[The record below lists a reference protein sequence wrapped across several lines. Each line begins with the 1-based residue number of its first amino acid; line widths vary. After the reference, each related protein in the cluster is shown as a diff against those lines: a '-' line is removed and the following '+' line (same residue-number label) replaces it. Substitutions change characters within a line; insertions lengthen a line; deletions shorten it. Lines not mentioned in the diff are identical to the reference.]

1 MILSGT
7 LLTPTGE
14 PYKNSSVRITA
25 NNTSEQVL
33 MFVTKDFKTDEDG
46 EYEID
51 VPNGWYHVSVF
62 SLEYRSYANIG
73 NIEITDD
80 TTQTTINELL
90 MLDQTAHSDGLA
102 AQVAADA
109 ASALASKNAAAVSA
123 SQATVSATASQTSA
137 TNSQAS
143 ATASA
148 ASASQAASTV
158 GTLSLADA
166 YSRIAMPENLAQLR
180 ALGAPTLLPAGR
192 TFTIPVAGHTTA
204 QDGGEGDWY
213 WQANSNEPDDNAM
226 VVLPTG
232 YVGVGRYKRSSVDFV
247 RPEYFGAIGDFV
259 WATQTGTVN
268 TTALQKMFNWANKTG
283 AEIHPLAGKKYLTD
297 SIYLYYDAVLNP
309 DWPGRGGR
317 TKIVGQANG
326 HATGAL
332 EDPGCA
338 FVHVNGSTGPLL
350 AVKGLFSIQNPTGMA
365 GYFSLED
372 FNLVGGNLTSD
383 VLLLQGSQGS
393 IFLKNY
399 TVKVVNPAGN
409 GITES
414 TTWEA
419 MHQNGLIRGGA
430 TGLGNWSGTLLDIRT
445 DGSSG
450 QTNMKIYM
458 NVDCYRGGNGIRIGR
473 RGFTEGT
480 FGPLVFIGGQT
491 SNSDQ
496 NGLWLDGG
504 VIAFTSIG
512 QQFEG
517 GQKNAIKIDREYA
530 PGLLATDIAR
540 NVKFINSY
548 ITGCGLVE
556 DGSNDSYAIHV
567 ANGDGIYFE
576 GTTFNNMG
584 DGISVNQELVT
595 NFKFLNPTIRTVRT
609 YGATSGTGVNF
620 YGAAQ
625 AIQKFQLED
634 PIFNQNPSVQFNDA
648 AKESFSRFEN
658 GGFLSSSGNTVPG
671 ISQGGTYGSSSVKN
685 LNFNNSSPLTV
696 TNITGGRTKQLLHI
710 SFSNTN
716 TSIASNGN
724 IFLQD
729 GRDFT
734 PKTARATL
742 TLQFDGSIWQ
752 EVSRSNSS
760 APRTI
765 VLQTSAIAIPHPG
778 TITTEHTFA
787 SVVVPAGI
795 LGLNGILEV
804 DAVFSYTNNS
814 NTKSFK
820 FRYGGGA
827 FFASSATAT
836 ASAGFLKQLQNRG
849 VTNSQVGAS
858 ASSQT
863 YGTSASAP
871 YTSAIDT
878 TVTTSVDIT
887 GQLAVGT
894 DAMTLERYT
903 VRVIV

>member
-14 PYKNSSVRITA
+14 PYKNASVRITA
-25 NNTSEQVL
+25 NNTSPDVL
-33 MFVTKDFKTDEDG
+33 MFVQKDFKTDVDG

-62 SLEYRSYANIG
+62 SLEYRSYVNIG
-73 NIEITDD
+73 NIEVTDD
-80 TTQTTINELL
+80 STETTINALL
-90 MLDQTAHSDGLA
+90 MIGQTAHSDPLV
-102 AQVAADA
+102 AQVAANA

-123 SQATVSATASQTSA
+123 TNAANSATASQTSA
-137 TNSQAS
+137 DESEAS
-143 ATASA
+143 ANL
-148 ASASQAASTV
+148 AASTV

-166 YSRIAMPENLAQLR
+166 YSRIALPENIAQLR

-192 TFTIPVAGHTTA
+192 TFTIPVAGHTIPR
-204 QDGGEGDWY
+204 DGGEGDWY
-213 WQANSNEPDDNAM
+213 WSANSSEPDDNAM

-232 YVGVGRYKRSSVDFV
+232 YSGAGRYKRSYIDFV

-259 WATQTGTVN
+259 WATQTGTIN
-268 TTALQKMFNWANKTG
+268 TTALQNMFNWANKTG

-297 SIYLYYDAVLNP
+297 SIYLHYDAALNP
-309 DWPGRGGR
+309 NWPGRGGR

-338 FVHVNGSTGPLL
+338 FVHVNGSTAPLL
-350 AVKGLFSIQNPTGMA
+350 SVKGMFSLENPTGMA
-365 GYFSLED
+365 GYFSMED
-372 FNLVGGNLTSD
+372 FNLVGGNLSSD
-383 VLLLQGSQGS
+383 VLLLQGAQGS

-430 TGLGNWSGTLLDIRT
+430 TGLGTWTGTLLDIRS
-445 DGSSG
+445 DGTAG
-450 QTNMKIYM
+450 QTNMKIYQ
-458 NVDCYRGGNGIRIGR
+458 NVDCYRHGDQFESRC
-473 RGFTEGT
+473 RGEVQGT

-491 SNSDQ
+491 SNSDEY
-496 NGLWLDGG
+496 GLWLDGG

-530 PGLLATDIAR
+530 PGLLATDLAR
-540 NVKFINSY
+540 NVRFINSY

-576 GTTFNNMG
+576 GTTFNNVG

-595 NFKFLNPTIRTVRT
+595 NFKFLNPTVRTVRT
-609 YGATSGTGVNF
+609 YGTTSGTGVNF

-625 AIQKFQLED
+625 SIQKFELED
-634 PIFNQNPSVQFNDA
+634 PIFNQNPSVQFNA
-648 AKESFSRFEN
+648 AAIEAFSRYAA
-658 GGFLSSSGNTVPG
+658 GGYLSNTGSTSVSL
-671 ISQGGTYGSSSVKN
+671 SQGGPYGSSAIKNIN
-685 LNFNNSSPLTV
+685 LNNPSPLTV
-696 TNITGGRTKQLLHI
+696 VNFTGGKTKQILHI

-716 TSIASNGN
+716 TTVDSNGN

-729 GRDFT
+729 ARAFT
-734 PKTARATL
+734 PKNGKATL
-742 TLQFDGSIWQ
+742 TLQFDGAAWVEIG
-752 EVSRSNSS
+752 RSNG
-760 APRTI
+760 AEPRAI
-765 VLQTSAIAIPHPG
+765 VLQTSAVAIPHPG
-778 TITTEHTFA
+778 TITTEYTFV
-787 SVVVPAGI
+787 SVVVPASI

-804 DAVFSYTNNS
+804 DAVFSYTNNA

-836 ASAGFLKQLQNRG
+836 SSAGFLKQIQNRG
-849 VTNSQVGAS
+849 SVSSQVGAS